1 VEALKALPIILV
13 MGIFV
18 MAVYH
23 GKKPLPN
30 KGDQV
35 ALPVTNR
42 TFYGM
47 EVNDDTSKADI
58 KVTHL
63 PSGNSWGISLYDDGV
78 YQDPKQST
86 NSSFK
91 YEYSIHYKP
100 LSVGIDLGWWGGVIS
115 TDTGEEENRHRA
127 CDMGIRVSPARLL
140 YGTLAPDLLVGTENI
155 GIGASFYLPT
165 GVGKG
170 LWKKIGI
177 GGAWMAGYHG
187 GGGWMPFVSV
197 TTTF

>member
-1 VEALKALPIILV
+1 MEALKALPIILV
-13 MGIFV
+13 LGIFV

-35 ALPVTNR
+35 ALPVTER

-63 PSGNSWGISLYDDGV
+63 PSGNTWGISLYDDGV
-78 YQDPKQST
+78 FQDPKQST

-91 YEYSIHYKP
+91 YEYTVHYKP
-100 LSVGIDLGWWGGVIS
+100 LEIGVDLGWWGGIQAS
-115 TDTGEEENRHRA
+115 SGEEESKRA
-127 CDMGIRVSPARLL
+127 VDMGIRFSPARLI
-140 YGTLAPDLLVGTENI
+140 YGVLAPDLLIGTQNA
-155 GIGASFYLPT
+155 GIGCSAYLPT

-170 LWKKIGI
+170 IWKKIGI
-177 GGAWMAGYHG
+177 GGAWMGGYHG
-187 GGGWMPFVSV
+187 GGGWMPYASI